1 MSDIK
6 RIADL
11 MYQSVV
17 QRNPDI
23 LKAGL
28 IVLATDQKVMVK
40 SSVYFIPGQI
50 TTGKHEVE
58 REVEEAAKEY
68 DFSVH
73 YLDKVKVILD
83 EGLKIRAVIISGA
96 GDYFPGFQQQYLG
109 YGRFPQMGELHPTE
123 VFEVIGFSDAGMYP
137 EDVFSFYNVLCKIYD
152 SKLSPLLNQNRG
164 SNFCRRDDSSSTPTP
179 RDNYND

>member
-11 MYQSVV
+11 MYQSVI

-40 SSVYFIPGQI
+40 SSVYFIPRPI
-50 TTGKHEVE
+50 TAGKDEVE
-58 REVEEAAKEY
+58 GEVEEAAKEF
-68 DFSVH
+68 DFHVYH
-73 YLDKVKVILD
+73 LDKVKVILD
-83 EGLKIRAVIISGA
+83 EGLKIRAVIISG
-96 GDYFPGFQQQYLG
+96 GSDNFPGFQQQHLG
-109 YGRFPQMGELHPTE
+109 YGRFPQMGEIHPTD

-137 EDVFSFYNVLCKIYD
+137 GNVFGLYDALCKIYD
-152 SKLSPLLNQNRG
+152 GKAVPG
-164 SNFCRRDDSSSTPTP
+164 GRRADRPVP
-179 RDNYND
+179 F

>member
-28 IVLATDQKVMVK
+28 IVLATDQNVTVK

-50 TTGKHEVE
+50 TTGKNEVE
-58 REVEEAAKEY
+58 QEVEEAAKE
-68 DFSVH
+68 FGFRVH

-83 EGLKIRAVIISGA
+83 EGLKIRAVIIGGGGSS
-96 GDYFPGFQQQYLG
+96 FPGFQQQYLG
-109 YGRFPQMGELHPTE
+109 YGQLPQIGQVYPTE

-137 EDVFSFYNVLCKIYD
+137 EDVFSFYETLCKIYD
-152 SKLSPLLNQNRG
+152 GRVIPPVNQNHG
-164 SNFCRRDDSSSTPTP
+164 GGLCRWGGSSSNPTP